1 MRPRAR
7 RNFSKS
13 PKSLARGNKEHI
25 AAVIPARYGSTRLP
39 GKPLVDLCGK
49 PMIQHVFERVK
60 QVSRIDRVIV
70 ATDDVRVVDAVKR
83 FGGEVVMTPADIR
96 SGSDRVAFAARD
108 LQNVSI
114 IVNVQGDEPLIE
126 PAMIDEAIQPLVED
140 PMVEVATLVKHV
152 DAAEELINPNTVK
165 VVVDLHGYAMYF
177 SRSPIPFQRDGRE
190 FEGFFKHIGLYVF
203 RRDFLIK
210 FASLPETALE
220 RSEKLEQLRILE
232 HGYKIKAVMT
242 QYESIPIDT
251 QEDVDR
257 VQVLMRNTM
266 VSAHGT

>member
-1 MRPRAR
+1 MAR
-7 RNFSKS
+7 D
-13 PKSLARGNKEHI
+13 NKEHI

-70 ATDDVRVVDAVKR
+70 ATDDVRVADAVKR
-83 FGGEVVMTPADIR
+83 FGGEVVMTPSDIR

-126 PAMIDEAIQPLVED
+126 PAMIDEAIQALIDD
-140 PMVEVATLVKHV
+140 PAVEVATLVKHV

-165 VVVDLHGYAMYF
+165 VVVDRHGYAMYF

-190 FEGFFKHIGLYVF
+190 FEGFLKHIGLYVF

-232 HGYKIKAVMT
+232 YGNKIKATVT
-242 QYESIPIDT
+242 RYESIPVDT
-251 QEDVDR
+251 PEDLEKARMLV
-257 VQVLMRNTM
+257 RNA
-266 VSAHGT
+266 VVPAHGT